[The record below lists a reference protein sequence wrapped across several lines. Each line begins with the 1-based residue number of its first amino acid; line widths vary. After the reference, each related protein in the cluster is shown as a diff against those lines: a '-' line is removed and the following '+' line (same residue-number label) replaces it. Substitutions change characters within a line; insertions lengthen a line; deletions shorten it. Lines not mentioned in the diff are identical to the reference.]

1 MENKRNG
8 RWLEKLLL
16 VLAAIHVLP
25 LIVSPWLALFGVVEF
40 TAFQWGCLLALL
52 WIGIVF
58 FLVSSMV
65 GEFYEN

>member
-8 RWLEKLLL
+8 KWLEKLLL

-25 LIVSPWLALFGVVEF
+25 LIISPWLALFGIVEF
-40 TAFQWGCLLALL
+40 TAFQWGCLLVLA
-52 WIGIVF
+52 WIGFCF
-58 FLVSSMV
+58 FLGSGTV